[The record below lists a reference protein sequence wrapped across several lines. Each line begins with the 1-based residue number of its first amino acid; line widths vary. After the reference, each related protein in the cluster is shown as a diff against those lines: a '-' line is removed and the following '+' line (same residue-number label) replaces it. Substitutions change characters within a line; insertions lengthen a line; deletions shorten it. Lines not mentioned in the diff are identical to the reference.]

1 MRKAQKTIKKNNVT
15 IDDLAVMV
23 AKGFEHIDKKFEV
36 IDKRFDAID
45 KRFDV
50 IDERFNKIDQTLYE
64 MQSDILTIKERLNKI
79 EQVLGP
85 LIIVVDS
92 LKIIQREFDNRLT
105 KLEKKVG
112 INK

>member
-1 MRKAQKTIKKNNVT
+1 MEKAKKTIQKNNIT

-23 AKGFEHIDKKFEV
+23 AKGFGHVEKRFEKM
-36 IDKRFDAID
+36 DKRFDAMD
-45 KRFDV
+45 ERFDV
-50 IDERFNKIDQTLYE
+50 MDERFTKIDQTLYE

-85 LIIVVDS
+85 LLIMVDS
-92 LKIIQREFDNRLT
+92 LKIIQREFDHRLT
-105 KLEKKVG
+105 RLEKKVG